1 LADDAELPFWKRKT
15 LEEMTDPEW
24 ESLCDGCGRC
34 CLVKLEEDETAKI
47 HFTDLSCALLDAK
60 ACRCSD
66 YAHRQERVHDCVKL
80 TPRGA
85 RTLTWLPVTCAY
97 RVLGEGGDLAS
108 WHPLVSGSPDSVHE
122 AGVSVRGKV
131 FASEDDVPQD
141 LWPERIVSW
150 PNRRP
155 RKPKRTPGKS

>member
-1 LADDAELPFWKRKT
+1 LKLADDAELPFWKRKS

-34 CLVKLEEDETAKI
+34 CLVKLEEEDTGKI
-47 HFTDLSCALLDAK
+47 HFTDLSCTLLDVK

-66 YAHRQERVHDCVKL
+66 YSHRHDRVSDCVKL
-80 TPRGA
+80 TPRA
-85 RTLTWLPVTCAY
+85 VRTLSWLPVTCAY
-97 RVLGEGGDLAS
+97 RVLAEGGDLAA

-131 FASEDDVPQD
+131 FASEDDVAQE
-141 LWPERIVSW
+141 LWPERIARW

-155 RKPKRTPGKS
+155 RKPGRT